1 MQSKPRPLSV
11 TLLALGVLT
20 FGIVQLLGWV
30 SWFRLPDIPLDI
42 PKGYLL
48 IRSTA
53 WGMYGVLTGVG
64 LWLGRVWAPRLV
76 RWGGIAVL
84 TWFTLDRLI
93 LARSDYAF
101 KSLPANWLL
110 FLAGL
115 CLILWILHRPTAKV
129 FFSENRDE

>member
-1 MQSKPRPLSV
+1 MQSNPRPLSV

-53 WGMYGVLTGVG
+53 WGVYGVLTAVV
-64 LWLGRVWAPRLV
+64 LWLGRVWAPKLA
-76 RWGGIAVL
+76 RWGGTAVL

-110 FLAGL
+110 FLVGL
-115 CLILWILHRPTAKV
+115 SLIWWTLQRSTAKE
-129 FFSENRDE
+129 FFSE